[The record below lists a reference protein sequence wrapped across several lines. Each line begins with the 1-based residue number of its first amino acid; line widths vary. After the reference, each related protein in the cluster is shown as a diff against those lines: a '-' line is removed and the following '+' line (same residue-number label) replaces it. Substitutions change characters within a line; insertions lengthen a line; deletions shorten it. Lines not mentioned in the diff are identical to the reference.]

1 MQTTFK
7 YNGVI
12 ITTPNLEKKLKR
24 MKITIDDV
32 EIIDNPIVIKKEEKE
47 ELTHRKLV
55 IKTPDNYYHISYI
68 PKDSPIPSAY
78 DLLKKNLWNGQT
90 GIKEFTEE
98 YLKGCVYEEKDTLL
112 AL

>member
-32 EIIDNPIVIKKEEKE
+32 EIIDNPIVIKKEEK
-47 ELTHRKLV
+47 
-55 IKTPDNYYHISYI
+55 
-68 PKDSPIPSAY
+68 
-78 DLLKKNLWNGQT
+78 
-90 GIKEFTEE
+90 
-98 YLKGCVYEEKDTLL
+98 DTLL

>member
-1 MQTTFK
+1 MTTTFK
-7 YNGVI
+7 YNGI
-12 ITTPNLEKKLKR
+12 QYTTNNLENKLKKLGISKNDIELLGNR
-24 MKITIDDV
+24 DISTTSILDTH
-32 EIIDNPIVIKKEEKE
+32 NRVI
-47 ELTHRKLV
+47 